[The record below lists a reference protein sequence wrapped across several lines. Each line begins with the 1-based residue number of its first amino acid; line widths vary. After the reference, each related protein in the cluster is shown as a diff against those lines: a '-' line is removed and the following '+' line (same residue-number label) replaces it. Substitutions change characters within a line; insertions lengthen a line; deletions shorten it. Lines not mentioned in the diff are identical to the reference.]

1 MQNSETSLLPPLR
14 FHRLGLLLLAA
25 FLVAGASVI
34 ALSLHQQQL
43 QAQQETQQRGA
54 HLARALSAMPVTA
67 EPTAIGPIQQI
78 FEFQSRD
85 AQFAY
90 GAVLD
95 QQGQVVFMTNV
106 PAAQQAA
113 AKVQGATLRGIN
125 SWMLQREVISAD
137 GQAIQEFIGPLG
149 TPGAKQGYYQIG
161 YHQPGLELG
170 ASAKTLLACLPL
182 LLLTIFCWWLVR
194 RELSPLAKISQQ
206 LHRFQESK
214 ELDALPLERNGETS
228 QFVFQFND
236 FVTYAQQRIDSSNA
250 ISSKL
255 ITNERFLN
263 YRMARLTNVLEAL
276 PDGLVWLDEQGK
288 LLTANQRAQ
297 TIFGLDAETMQST
310 PIASWSSET
319 NIHNFLSKL
328 AQAGPKLIDPV
339 LVDLPAPAPA
349 CLQLSAYPVR
359 QPSSQNKI
367 IGTVVLLR
375 DATSEAL
382 AKRSRSE
389 FIANVAHELKSPL
402 NTLGLYT
409 DSLIDEGDDAEIRRE
424 AVGVIQD
431 EVDRLARL
439 INNLLNITQIEMG
452 NLQLQKQRTRLDSL
466 VRDTFETIKRGE
478 AAKAL
483 DMQLHIPT
491 EIPTVSV
498 DKDLLR
504 IAINNLLTN
513 AVKYSDPGDEVKISV
528 FDTADTITIEVT
540 DSGIGIDPS
549 EQEQIFNK
557 FYRAQ
562 DANASQRGGH
572 GLGLALSKEIV
583 QLHHGTLRLDSTP
596 GEGSTFALD
605 LWKSTGLVQEAI

>member
-1 MQNSETSLLPPLR
+1 MQNPSTELPPPLR
-14 FHRLGLLLLAA
+14 FHRLGLMLLAA
-25 FLVAGASVI
+25 FFVAGAAVLG
-34 ALSLHQQQL
+34 LSLKQQQSDAHQQ
-43 QAQQETQQRGA
+43 TQQRGVM
-54 HLARALSAMPVTA
+54 LARVLSAMPVSA
-67 EPTAIGPIQQI
+67 EPSALNPIKQI
-78 FEFQSRD
+78 FEFQARD

-95 QQGQVVFMTNV
+95 KQGQIAFTTKP
-106 PAAQQAA
+106 PAA
-113 AKVQGATLRGIN
+113 VDNTTLQGIN
-125 SWMLQREVISAD
+125 SWMLQRQVTNAD
-137 GQAIQEFIGPLG
+137 GQTINEFIGPLG
-149 TPGAKQGYYQIG
+149 NSPTDQRYYQVGYYD
-161 YHQPGLELG
+161 PGMQFG
-170 ASAKTLLACLPL
+170 ATASTALACLPL
-182 LLLTIFCWWLVR
+182 LLLTLFCWWLVR

-206 LHRFQESK
+206 LHQFQESK
-214 ELDALPLERNGETS
+214 QLEALPLERNGETS

-236 FVTYAQQRIDSSNA
+236 FVDYAQQRIESSNA

-288 LLTANQRAQ
+288 LLAANQRAQ
-297 TIFGLDAETMQST
+297 TIFGLTTEEMQNT
-310 PIASWSSET
+310 AIASWSEET

-349 CLQLSAYPVR
+349 CLQLSAFPVR
-359 QPSSQNKI
+359 QPSSQSKI

-375 DATSEAL
+375 DATSESL

-409 DSLIDEGDDAEIRRE
+409 DSLIDEGDDPEIRRE
-424 AVGVIQD
+424 AIGVIQD

-483 DMQLHIPT
+483 DMQIHMPDEL
-491 EIPTVSV
+491 PTVTV

-528 FDTADTITIEVT
+528 FDTADTITIEVS
-540 DSGIGIDPS
+540 DSGIGIDPT

-557 FYRAQ
+557 FYRAK

-583 QLHHGTLRLDSTP
+583 QLHHGTLRLESTP

>member
-1 MQNSETSLLPPLR
+1 MQNPSTEMPPPLR
-14 FHRLGLLLLAA
+14 FHRLGLMLLAA
-25 FLVAGASVI
+25 FLVAGAVVVG
-34 ALSLHQQQL
+34 LSLQQQQADAHQ
-43 QAQQETQQRGA
+43 QAQQRGVM
-54 HLARALSAMPVTA
+54 LARVLSAMPVSAAPSALT
-67 EPTAIGPIQQI
+67 PIKQI
-78 FEFQSRD
+78 FEFQARD

-95 QQGQVVFMTNV
+95 KQGQVIFTTKA
-106 PAAQQAA
+106 PAA
-113 AKVQGATLRGIN
+113 VDNTTLQGIN
-125 SWMLQREVISAD
+125 SWMLQRQVTGAD
-137 GQAIQEFIGPLG
+137 GEPINEFIGPLG
-149 TPGAKQGYYQIG
+149 NAPADQRYYQVGYYE
-161 YHQPGLELG
+161 PGLPLG
-170 ASAKTLLACLPL
+170 ANASTALACLPL
-182 LLLTIFCWWLVR
+182 LLLTLFCWWLVR
-194 RELSPLAKISQQ
+194 RELSPLAKISEQ
-206 LHRFQESK
+206 LHQFQASK
-214 ELDALPLERNGETS
+214 QLEALPLERSGETS

-236 FVTYAQQRIDSSNA
+236 FVDYAQQRIESSNA

-288 LLTANQRAQ
+288 LLAANQRAQ
-297 TIFGLDAETMQST
+297 TIFGLTADEMQNT
-310 PIASWSSET
+310 ALASWSEET

-349 CLQLSAYPVR
+349 CLQLSAFPVR
-359 QPSSQNKI
+359 QPGSQSKI

-375 DATSEAL
+375 DATSESL

-409 DSLIDEGDDAEIRRE
+409 DSLIDEGDDPEIRRE

-483 DMQLHIPT
+483 DMQLHMPD
-491 EIPTVSV
+491 ELPTVTV

-513 AVKYSDPGDEVKISV
+513 AVKYSDPGDEVKITV
-528 FDTADTITIEVT
+528 LDTADTITIEVS
-540 DSGIGIDPS
+540 DSGIGIDPA

-583 QLHHGTLRLDSTP
+583 QLHHGTLRLESTL